1 MRKILTVIALF
12 ISIQMYAQVPED
24 AVRYSWYPQNGT
36 ARALSFGGAMGS
48 LGGDITAAFVNP
60 AGIGFYKT
68 SEVVFSPAFLLN
80 NVKTDYRGNKS
91 EQKQHTISLGT
102 SGLVIAVPNSF
113 DSKKSNAFAI
123 AFTQN
128 ANFNNLIRYKGLNN
142 YSSYSEKFVEEFV
155 GLNTTI
161 DNVLNTN
168 SIAPYTA
175 ATALQTFLI
184 DTVRVNGTV
193 IVKGAPEYILDAKQA
208 LMQEMIKTTK
218 GGMYELGFSF
228 AGNDGEKFLW
238 GATVGI
244 PIVSYESNT
253 LFSENDTSS
262 NTTNNFKSFSFNDNF
277 KTSGAGINA
286 KVGIIFRPKEY
297 IRLGLAIHT
306 PTYLSLKDSRQ
317 SFLKTELENPAK
329 SFEASSNLFTEGKRG
344 EARYIQSTPLRLI
357 ASGSYVFREVED
369 VTKQRGFIS
378 ADIEYVNHKG
388 SRFSSD
394 AEQPTV
400 DQQAYFKQL
409 NGVVKDIYKGNVNL
423 RLGGEVKFNTI
434 MGRLGF
440 GYYGSPY
447 KDAPSKANMV
457 TMSGGLGYR
466 NKGFFIDL
474 TYVHLVS
481 KDFDIPYRLQNAQ
494 NVYAAINQQRGNIAA
509 TIGVKF

>member
-1 MRKILTVIALF
+1 MRIIFTLF
-12 ISIQMYAQVPED
+12 ACFTFIQINAQVPED

-36 ARALSFGGAMGS
+36 ARALAFGGAMGS
-48 LGGDITAAFVNP
+48 LGGDVTAAFVNP

-68 SEVVFSPAFLLN
+68 SEVAFSPAFLLN
-80 NVKTDYRGNKS
+80 NAKTTYRGTDT
-91 EQKQHTISLGT
+91 EEKQQSFSLGT
-102 SGLVIAVPNSF
+102 SGVVIALPNSF

-128 ANFNNLIRYKGLNN
+128 VNFNNVIRYKGLNN

-155 GLNTTI
+155 GLNTSI

-175 ATALQTFLI
+175 ATALHTYLI

-208 LMQEMIKTTK
+208 LMQEMTKTTK

-253 LFSENDTSS
+253 LFSETDTSS
-262 NTTNNFKSFSFNDNF
+262 NTNNNFKSFSFNDNF

-286 KVGIIFRPKEY
+286 KVGLIFRPKEY
-297 IRLGLAIHT
+297 IRLGLALHT
-306 PTYLSLKDSRQ
+306 PTYMSLNDSRET
-317 SFLKTELENPAK
+317 FLKTDLENPSK
-329 SFEASSNLFTEGKRG
+329 SFAVSSKLFTQNKRG
-344 EARYIQSTPLRLI
+344 EARYIQSTPLRII

-378 ADIEYVNHKG
+378 ADIEYVNHSG

-400 DQQAYFKQL
+400 DEQAYYKQL

-440 GYYGSPY
+440 GYYGNPY
-447 KDAPSKANMV
+447 KDAPVKSNML

-494 NVYAAINQQRGNIAA
+494 NVYAAINQQKGNIAA
-509 TIGVKF
+509 TFGVKF

>member
-1 MRKILTVIALF
+1 MRIIFTLIVLF
-12 ISIQMYAQVPED
+12 TFFQTNAQVPED
-24 AVRYSWYPQNGT
+24 AIRYSWYPQNGT

-48 LGGDITAAFVNP
+48 LGGDLTATFVNP

-68 SEVVFSPAFLLN
+68 NEASLSPAFLKN
-80 NVKTDYRGNKS
+80 NVTTNFRGNHLDQNKNNF
-91 EQKQHTISLGT
+91 SLGT
-102 SGLVIAVPNSF
+102 SGVVIALPNNF
-113 DSKKSNAFAI
+113 DSKKSSAFAI

-128 ANFNNLIRYKGLNN
+128 ANYNNSIRYKGLNN

-155 GLNTTI
+155 GLNTSI

-175 ATALQTFLI
+175 ATALHTYLI
-184 DTVRVNGTV
+184 DTVSVNGRV
-193 IVKGAPEYILDAKQA
+193 IVKAAPEYILDANQA

-228 AGNDGEKFLW
+228 AGNDGDKFLW

-262 NTTNNFKSFSFNDNF
+262 NTSNNFKSFSFNDNF

-286 KVGIIFRPKEY
+286 KLGLIFRPKEY

-306 PTYLSLKDSRQ
+306 PTYMSLTDSRE
-317 SFLKTELENPAK
+317 SYLKTQLENPVK
-329 SFEASSNLFTEGKRG
+329 SFEVSSNLFTNDKRG
-344 EARYIQSTPLRLI
+344 EARYIQSTPLRVI

-378 ADIEYVNHKG
+378 ADIEYVNHSG

-400 DQQAYFKQL
+400 NEQAYYKQL
-409 NGVVKDIYKGNVNL
+409 NGVVKDIYKGNMNL

-434 MGRLGF
+434 MGRLGV

-447 KDAPSKANMV
+447 KDAPSKANML

-474 TYVHLVS
+474 TYVHLVTN
-481 KDFDIPYRLQNAQ
+481 DFDIPYRLQNAQ
-494 NVYAAINQQRGNIAA
+494 NVYASIKQQRGNIAA
-509 TIGVKF
+509 TVGIKF